1 MSKEMNKPDWIRGKV
16 SWSADFG
23 KVRDLLQGLSLNSVC
38 VSAACPNKGEC
49 WSARHVTFM
58 ILGDQCTRACLFCNV
73 NKGKLEAPNP
83 KEAGNVS
90 KAVKELGLKYVVVT
104 SVTRDD
110 LPDKGTDQFVRTVR
124 EIKKDFPASIVE
136 LLIPDMD
143 ARGELLEKIAFSGAD
158 VIGHNIEMPE
168 VLYRKVRPGSN
179 YQRSL
184 QTLSTLKRD
193 VNDIPIKSSVI
204 LGLGEKRSDIL
215 LTLQDLKGAG
225 VDIIYIGQYL
235 SPSRDH
241 WPVKKYYTPAE
252 FRSLEKKAKEMG
264 FRAVLSG
271 PMIRSSYRAH
281 ESYLSCKN
289 EHISRE
295 NLDNTHI

>member
-1 MSKEMNKPDWIRGKV
+1 
-16 SWSADFG
+16 
-23 KVRDLLQGLSLNSVC
+23 
-38 VSAACPNKGEC
+38 
-49 WSARHVTFM
+49 M

-73 NKGKLEAPNP
+73 NKGKLKAPDP
-83 KEAGNVS
+83 KEPKNVS

-124 EIKKDFPASIVE
+124 EIKKDSSGSIAE
-136 LLIPDMD
+136 FLIPDMG
-143 ARGELLEKIAFSGAD
+143 AREELLEKIAFSGAD

-168 VLYRKVRPGSN
+168 VLYQKVRPGSS

-184 QTLSTLKRD
+184 QTLSTLKRS

-204 LGLGEKRSDIL
+204 LGLGEKKSDIL
-215 LTLQDLKGAG
+215 LTLQDLKKAG
-225 VDIIYIGQYL
+225 IDIVYIGQYL
-235 SPSRDH
+235 SPSRDY

-264 FRAVLSG
+264 FRAVLCG
-271 PMIRSSYRAH
+271 PMVRSSYRAH
-281 ESYLSCKN
+281 ESYLACKK
-289 EHISRE
+289 
-295 NLDNTHI
+295 